1 MQLAMVAAGFTAG
14 DADQLRR
21 SMGAWGRKGELSR
34 YQEQLTRGMQDRG
47 YEKDFADALCRQ
59 IQGFGSY
66 GFPESHAAS
75 FALLVYVSAWIKRFE
90 PAAFLCGLL
99 NSQPMGFYGPAQ
111 LIQDACRHQV
121 EVLPADVGASDW
133 ECTLEPSRAD
143 PSRPAARLG
152 LRLVKGFNPA
162 AAERISLARRAGP
175 FASVDALSRQ
185 AELSTAEL
193 RSLASAGALTS
204 LAGHRRQAWWAAAGS
219 QAAPGMLHNAPI
231 PDQPPI
237 LPAPTETQGI
247 VADYARLGFS
257 LGRHP
262 LSFLRGLLS
271 AERFLT
277 AAEIADCPDRKLARA
292 AGIVTCRQR
301 PGTAKGTMFVT
312 LEDETGW
319 VNVIVR
325 PELLEAERRILLGA
339 ALIGVYGQITRQG
352 SVVHL
357 HAKRVVDRS
366 AQLGQLA
373 PRSRDFH

>member
-1 MQLAMVAAGFTAG
+1 
-14 DADQLRR
+14 
-21 SMGAWGRKGELSR
+21 
-34 YQEQLTRGMQDRG
+34 
-47 YEKDFADALCRQ
+47 
-59 IQGFGSY
+59 
-66 GFPESHAAS
+66 
-75 FALLVYVSAWIKRFE
+75 
-90 PAAFLCGLL
+90 
-99 NSQPMGFYGPAQ
+99 
-111 LIQDACRHQV
+111 V